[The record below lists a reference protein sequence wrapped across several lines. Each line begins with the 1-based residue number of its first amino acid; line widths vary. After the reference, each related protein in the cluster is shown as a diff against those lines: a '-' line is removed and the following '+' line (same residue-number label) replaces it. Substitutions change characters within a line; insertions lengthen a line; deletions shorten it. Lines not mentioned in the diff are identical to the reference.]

1 MIKRLCVRVWVNTV
15 HPSELVI
22 ALKVDRKTRATRHK
36 MDQVESRNGF
46 VKFFRSVDIVNF

>member
-1 MIKRLCVRVWVNTV
+1 MISRLCVRVWVNTV

-46 VKFFRSVDIVNF
+46 VKFFR